1 MDREERYT
9 NLHSLVKTL
18 TEKRDPALYDTE
30 WWNTQYRTLQSYCF
44 HFTEGF
50 TDIHPEITNERFRS
64 NCSVLDMQICDM
76 MDSWEECGRFC
87 LETYLLFNTLLID
100 TADFVLDR
108 IDEEND
114 FSLTFSR
121 LKV

>member
-1 MDREERYT
+1 
-9 NLHSLVKTL
+9 
-18 TEKRDPALYDTE
+18 
-30 WWNTQYRTLQSYCF
+30 
-44 HFTEGF
+44 
-50 TDIHPEITNERFRS
+50 
-64 NCSVLDMQICDM
+64 M